1 MRLKRAVGTSVAVM
15 AVVSLSAGTAIAG
28 HSAFSD
34 AAGTHEAGIH
44 WMADTGITAGCG
56 GSRFCSDDAVK
67 RSQMATFMHRLSG
80 TSNVAPVVNADKV
93 DGFDAEQLRGQTG
106 PQGPQGPEGPQ
117 GLTGPQG
124 PAGPADDDVY
134 YSINEPYSGG
144 AGGAFC
150 DPGDIAVS
158 GGFLQFDGPFF
169 PISDIHF
176 FDEETQSDGW
186 LVGFEDSSGS
196 FAGNGSVEVTCQ
208 VADVQNFQSSSITTR
223 TPADFKAMLA
233 EVLDARRSPSRT
245 AK

>member
-1 MRLKRAVGTSVAVM
+1 MRLKRAVGNSVAVM
-15 AVVSLSAGTAIAG
+15 AIASLSAGTAIAG

-56 GSRFCSDDAVK
+56 GNRFCSDDAVK
-67 RSQMATFMHRLSG
+67 RSQMATFMHRFSG

-93 DGFDAEQLRGQTG
+93 DGFDAEQLRGQRG
-106 PQGPQGPEGPQ
+106 PAGPQGPE
-117 GLTGPQG
+117 G

-134 YSINEPYSGG
+134 YSITEPYSGG
-144 AGGAFC
+144 TGGAFC

-169 PISDIHF
+169 PIGDIRF

-186 LVGFEDSSGS
+186 LVGFEDSSGN

-208 VADVQNFQSSSITTR
+208 VADVQNFQSSSVATR
-223 TPADFKAMLA
+223 TSADFKAMLA
-233 EVLDARRSPSRT
+233 EALDARRSPSRT